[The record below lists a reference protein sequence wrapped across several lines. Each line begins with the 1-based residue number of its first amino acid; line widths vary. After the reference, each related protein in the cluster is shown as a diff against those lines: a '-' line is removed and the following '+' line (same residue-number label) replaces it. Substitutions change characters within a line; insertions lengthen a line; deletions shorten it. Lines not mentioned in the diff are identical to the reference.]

1 MEHPRVPQTVRCEP
15 GIFGGLLSRHQRYQ
29 AFSFFEA
36 ESEIKS
42 NDEWKT
48 GKAETPCGRALI
60 TKKKLPHTLCH
71 EYCLTSSWLIWG
83 NVCIFLKISYKNNV
97 AAEMQLVSCAIP
109 NLNRARKM
117 FLALLDDAMACN
129 SDIGASFMQT
139 LYQYKSALPYMGCC
153 TLPSSTT
160 KGPKDTGSK
169 MRKYCA
175 PQPNRRP
182 RRGFIVQL
190 MTSELVLKMKSGRPI
205 MFQI

>member
-1 MEHPRVPQTVRCEP
+1 M
-15 GIFGGLLSRHQRYQ
+15 I
-29 AFSFFEA
+29 
-36 ESEIKS
+36 
-42 NDEWKT
+42 
-48 GKAETPCGRALI
+48 
-60 TKKKLPHTLCH
+60 
-71 EYCLTSSWLIWG
+71 LT
-83 NVCIFLKISYKNNV
+83 
-97 AAEMQLVSCAIP
+97 
-109 NLNRARKM
+109 
-117 FLALLDDAMACN
+117 LLDDAMACN

-175 PQPNRRP
+175 PQSNRRP
-182 RRGFIVQL
+182 RCGFIVQL